1 MVTRLSGIDAVSLH
15 TQTSTTPA
23 HTVALIIV
31 EASDALSH
39 ARLHQLVASSLPQLA
54 RFRSRLVGKPLGV
67 GQPVWAE
74 IDDYDPTSQ
83 IHSATVSAPGGPRE
97 FADLVSQLSTRPL
110 DCRRSM
116 WEAWSI
122 DGLADGQWALAVKMS
137 PVLSE
142 RGDGAASVWRRL
154 VTSGPHD
161 ATPDNVRTEPSLG
174 PAPSLVELV
183 TDMVTEIVE
192 NQVTGVWL
200 VAEAVTG
207 ALKALRRRM
216 RGTDEPDP
224 ITPAVSSMSGRVPHT
239 MFNAPLTRRRAVAF
253 ASIPLTD
260 VETVTNA
267 FGGSA
272 ANVFLAAC
280 TLSLRAWLQHH
291 DSVPEDPLL
300 IQVPVSLPSG
310 DPAASGNPFTVGRVR
325 LPVQLDDPVQV
336 LTNLHTAT
344 ERLTIARSRNDKE
357 KDPAVDFATI
367 ASLIPPPVVH
377 AGMQFYTGLGLDRW
391 RAPIGHGNVSYVAA
405 KPVPAY
411 CAGAKV
417 VAVHTAAPLQ
427 GGCGLNITVT
437 FRDDAMD
444 LCVCACPD
452 NVPAVGDIATGIA
465 ESVDLLVAAAQASPR
480 GYGRS
485 VVTEMKS
492 RATKR
497 SRARRY

>member
-1 MVTRLSGIDAVSLH
+1 
-15 TQTSTTPA
+15 
-23 HTVALIIV
+23 
-31 EASDALSH
+31 
-39 ARLHQLVASSLPQLA
+39 
-54 RFRSRLVGKPLGV
+54 VGKPLGV

-83 IHSATVSAPGGPRE
+83 IHRATVRAPGSHRE

-110 DCRRSM
+110 DCRGSL

-122 DGLADGQWALAVKMS
+122 DGLAGGRWALAVKMS
-137 PVLSE
+137 PVLGE
-142 RGDGAASVWRRL
+142 RGDGAASIWRRL
-154 VTSGPHD
+154 VTSGPDD
-161 ATPDNVRTEPSLG
+161 ATPNDVPTEPSLG

-200 VAEAVTG
+200 VAEVVTG
-207 ALKALRRRM
+207 ALQALRRRM
-216 RGTDEPDP
+216 RGMDETDP
-224 ITPAVSSMSGRVPHT
+224 ISPAVSSMSGPVPHT

-260 VETVTNA
+260 VETVSNA
-267 FGGSA
+267 FGGST

-280 TLSLRAWLQHH
+280 TLSLRTWLQRY

-300 IQVPVSLPSG
+300 IQVPVSLPTG
-310 DPAASGNPFTVGRVR
+310 DPAVSANPLTVGPVR

-344 ERLTIARSRNDKE
+344 ERLTIARSRNHEE
-357 KDPAVDFATI
+357 KDRRVDFATI

-391 RAPIGHGNVSYVAA
+391 RAPICHGSVSYVAA

-417 VAVHTAAPLQ
+417 VGMHTAAPLQ

-437 FRDDAMD
+437 FHDDVMD

-452 NVPAVGDIATGIA
+452 TVPGVDEIATGIA
-465 ESVDLLVAAAQASPR
+465 ESVHLLVGAAQASPR
-480 GYGRS
+480 GSGRS

-497 SRARRY
+497 SHARRH